1 MTFEREG
8 YRHSAWIIRLGE
20 RSTTIEADTNRSFRE
35 LDSFYVPRVPNPKQ
49 WDDYSN
55 ELVPNAEA
63 KLLGMLALEPF
74 TEQERH
80 TSSASP
86 ATTSSA
92 STGHWKRASYRSSTP
107 ATSRA
112 RALPTTH
119 LTWYGASL
127 IRVGGRIKTFEPL
140 DFLSFVFYYLVK

>member
-107 ATSRA
+107 AASRA

-119 LTWYGASL
+119 HCLV
-127 IRVGGRIKTFEPL
+127 RRIAHQGWRSYQNSRAP
-140 DFLSFVFYYLVK
+140 

>member
-80 TSSASP
+80 TSSAPP
-86 ATTSSA
+86 APTSSA
-92 STGHWKRASYRSSTP
+92 SKRRW
-107 ATSRA
+107 R
-112 RALPTTH
+112 
-119 LTWYGASL
+119 
-127 IRVGGRIKTFEPL
+127 RV
-140 DFLSFVFYYLVK
+140 S